1 MREETEMLNE
11 KRTYKLVELPRDR
24 EATGSKWTHVKK
36 VDKQSRVSRHKARL
50 VTLGC
55 LQILG
60 VDFTETIAPVV
71 RLESVHATL
80 AVAASKI

>member
-1 MREETEMLNE
+1 MREETEMINE
-11 KRTYKLVELPRDR
+11 KGTHKLVELPRDR

-36 VDKQSRVSRHKARL
+36 VDKQSRLSKHKARL

-55 LQILG
+55 PQILG

-71 RLESVHATL
+71 RLESVHAPL
-80 AVAASKI
+80 AIAPSKI

>member
-24 EATGSKWTHVKK
+24 EATGSKWTHVEK
-36 VDKQSRVSRHKARL
+36 VDKQSRLSRYKARL
-50 VTLGC
+50 VTPGC
-55 LQILG
+55 SQILG
-60 VDFTETIAPVV
+60 VDLTETIAPVV

-80 AVAASKI
+80 AIAPSKV